1 MPYCVAT
8 TTGVNDQ
15 VDGRSLVD
23 TSGMSPLHTV
33 SQLRQG
39 TLDSELGAL
48 LWLMCEGGVPL
59 VVASASH
66 AVDRSG
72 LATAL
77 LATDPDRE
85 WVVLDA
91 DAEPLTPARLTALLR
106 GGVGLGI
113 TVTAVDLEGVLE
125 RLEAQGLPEDGVRRL
140 GVVVVAQETSVGIRL
155 MAVHYLRPT
164 ERDGQGH
171 IQRRPPA
178 VLAAWDP
185 DQDAFEHYA
194 WAITPEL
201 ADRVDRSQADFE
213 DRLHDRA
220 VFLAAASGDDADA
233 AEQAAR
239 IRRYLEAE
247 PSREP
252 APAHAPATPSPFEGG
267 LTDPDTHVH

>member
-1 MPYCVAT
+1 M
-8 TTGVNDQ
+8 
-15 VDGRSLVD
+15 
-23 TSGMSPLHTV
+23 
-33 SQLRQG
+33 
-39 TLDSELGAL
+39 
-48 LWLMCEGGVPL
+48 PL
-59 VVASASH
+59 VVASASP
-66 AVDRSG
+66 ALDRSG

-77 LATDPDRE
+77 LATNPDRD

-91 DAEPLTPARLTALLR
+91 DSEPLTPERLTALLR

-113 TVTAVDLEGVLE
+113 TVAAADLEGVLE
-125 RLEAQGLPEDGVRRL
+125 RLVAQGLPEDGVRRL
-140 GVVVVAQETSVGIRL
+140 GVVVVAEETSAGIRL
-155 MAVHYLRPT
+155 AAVHYLRPT

-185 DQDAFEHYA
+185 EQDAYEHYA

-220 VFLAAASGDDADA
+220 VFLAAAAGDDAGA

-239 IRRYLEAE
+239 IRRYLDSE
-247 PSREP
+247 PPREP
-252 APAHAPATPSPFEGG
+252 AQTRAPATPSPFEGG
-267 LTDPDTHVH
+267 LIDPDPHVH